1 MSRRQT
7 AAPYRYE
14 FDKDGAFGVF
24 KTNGSVPIE
33 YFMTSFKV
41 DELSFLSYAKDVN
54 TDLNFDYL
62 IQRDIDETRAIAEI
76 SQYLAAKEGAIQK
89 DIVFL
94 PPLLVAVVSV
104 NQDNR
109 LEDYYPN
116 STFSTGTDDVGPL
129 YVREWPGILKI
140 TNYQVH
146 QEQPRIF
153 SCGDGDHPVS
163 IAVDSAKIQVNL
175 TRDGVKGA
183 RLVVID
189 GQHRLF
195 ALNTLR
201 VHNRTLIDGLTLPI
215 CLVYPPNSI
224 EKNISEQPKVPEVLR
239 NLFVD
244 VNSTVERVS
253 GHFLTLLSEQTLGS
267 IICRE
272 FCKSVLEQKLEEGL
286 GLVEWNTK
294 NHKESLE
301 ISREHTLTS
310 IGVLNSAFE
319 EVFKTKNG
327 VKLLAAILG
336 IDSRN
341 SEFDFGTDEYDDE
354 KSAPEYFPWRDYLS
368 PHREKLVEL
377 VNARITPALVDMFYG
392 TSFYSAYY
400 ENFKK
405 FFSTM
410 EDEIKRD
417 RRSDQGVFSNV
428 KDHVLFN
435 SMLGKAANPMHAEV
449 RAGLSRLAND
459 IIPDFSRKAIFQK
472 AMIEAWSVLCSK
484 FIVNGI
490 PLARASHH
498 MKFFVEHSFLPKS
511 DLFDERHL
519 YLQDTIFSGSRIKV
533 TKSAKRQIV
542 RLLLSNAEHAEFES
556 DKEKKVLSDLAK
568 AEVGSFINQMRED
581 KRKVFEKSYKT
592 NFSIPSIEREK
603 LHLAELEKPQEMKAL
618 GGDSS
623 KTKFDRL
630 IDELIITNLTDSF
643 DDLAKSLKSRDFI
656 YSKSEEFDEEL

>member
-14 FDKDGAFGVF
+14 FEKDGAFGVF

-54 TDLNFDYL
+54 TELNFDYL

-76 SQYLAAKEGAIQK
+76 SQYLAAKEGAVQK
-89 DIVFL
+89 DVVFL

-104 NQDNR
+104 NQDNC
-109 LEDYYPN
+109 LEDYYPD
-116 STFSTGTDDVGPL
+116 STYQTDSDAVGAL
-129 YVREWPGILKI
+129 YIREWPGILKV
-140 TNYQVH
+140 TNYQVN
-146 QEQPRIF
+146 QEQPRVF
-153 SCGDGDHPVS
+153 SCGDGDHQVS
-163 IAVDSAKIQVNL
+163 VAVDSAKIQVNL

-201 VHNRTLIDGLTLPI
+201 AHNRALIDGLTLPI

-224 EKNISEQPKVPEVLR
+224 EKNTGEQPKVPEVLR
-239 NLFVD
+239 HLFVD

-272 FCKSVLEQKLEEGL
+272 FCKTVLDQKASEGL

-294 NHKESLE
+294 NHKESME

-319 EVFKTKNG
+319 EIFKTKNG

-336 IDSRN
+336 IDRRST
-341 SEFDFGTDEYDDE
+341 EFDFGLDEYDEE
-354 KSAPEYFPWRDYLS
+354 KSAPEYFPWRDFLS
-368 PHREKLVEL
+368 VHRESLIAL
-377 VNARITPALVDMFYG
+377 VNENITPALIDMFYG
-392 TSFYSAYY
+392 TSFFSEYY
-400 ENFKK
+400 NAFKNY
-405 FFSTM
+405 FTTT

-417 RRSDQGVFSNV
+417 RRGDHGVFSNV

-435 SMLGKAANPMHAEV
+435 GMLGKAANTMHAEV
-449 RAGLSRLAND
+449 RADLGRIISE

-472 AMIEAWSVLCSK
+472 AMIEAWSVLCAK
-484 FIVNGI
+484 FIANGI
-490 PLARASHH
+490 PLSRASHY
-498 MKFFVEHSFLPKS
+498 MQLFVEHSFTPKS
-511 DLFDERHL
+511 DLFDDRHL

-542 RLLLSNAEHAEFES
+542 RLLLSNAENAICE
-556 DKEKKVLSDLAK
+556 DTKEKQVLSDLAK

-581 KRKVFEKSYKT
+581 KRKVFEKSYRT
-592 NFSIPSIEREK
+592 NFSIPAIEREK
-603 LHLAELEKPQEMKAL
+603 LYAAELDKPREMKDL

-623 KTKFDRL
+623 KTTFDQL

-643 DDLAKSLKSRDFI
+643 DDLAKTLKSRDFI